1 MRVVY
6 VKMVLSVL
14 GNNLTH
20 LWVYT
25 FQLSEQMF
33 SKAEVPMLNQAAPHK
48 GTWRRGSMVLFIIN
62 FVTGWRWMVSCLSP
76 LNHQGKSPQ
85 YPLTRRLG
93 GPWSHSHLFG
103 EDKNLLS
110 LPGIVP

>member
-33 SKAEVPMLNQAAPHK
+33 GKAEVPMLNQAAPHK

-62 FVTGWRWMVSCLSP
+62 FVTGWKGVVSFMLWPLYLWGNKHWHSP
-76 LNHQGKSPQ
+76 G
-85 YPLTRRLG
+85 
-93 GPWSHSHLFG
+93 
-103 EDKNLLS
+103 
-110 LPGIVP
+110 